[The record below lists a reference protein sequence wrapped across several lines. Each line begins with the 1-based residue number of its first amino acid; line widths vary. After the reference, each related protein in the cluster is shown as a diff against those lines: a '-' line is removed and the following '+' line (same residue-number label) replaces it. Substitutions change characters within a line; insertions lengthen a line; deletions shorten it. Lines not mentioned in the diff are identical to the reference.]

1 MIRYRNVVLTLV
13 LSLIVPATAVAQN
26 SVGIGPRLSLVRGD
40 LSTDTPTTRLV
51 GGTVRMRSSRLTSL
65 ELSMDYRVTRSDDRT
80 ERVRETPM
88 QASVL
93 IMPIRAAIA
102 PYALGGVGLYSQKVD
117 TLGPSVDGGPQ
128 EVLDSE
134 LSRKIGW
141 HAGFGAELKLSSR
154 AAVFVDY
161 RYQFVKFAKS
171 EDPETGTNIPYVGRI
186 NFSHQG
192 SMWTSGVAFYF

>member
-1 MIRYRNVVLTLV
+1 MTCVVLATVAWVLV
-13 LSLIVPATAVAQN
+13 PTGAAAQ
-26 SVGIGPRLSLVRGD
+26 SVGVGPRVSVVRGD
-40 LSTDTPTTRLV
+40 LATDTPSTRLL
-51 GGTVRMRSSRLTSL
+51 GGNVRMRSSSFTTL
-65 ELSMDYRVTRSDDRT
+65 ELSMDYRVTRNEDRT

-88 QASVL
+88 QASIL
-93 IMPIRAAIA
+93 LMPIRAVIA

-128 EVLDSE
+128 EVLDST
-134 LSRKIGW
+134 LARKIGW
-141 HAGFGAELKLSSR
+141 HAGFGAELRLSSR

-161 RYQFVKFAKS
+161 RYQFVKFARS
-171 EDPETGTNIPYVGRI
+171 EDPETGTNIPYVGRV